1 MKIKKWFRN
10 FLLIMLL
17 LDIVMLTGE
26 CDNDLLFYTSKIFGI
41 MILLINSNIL
51 YKYSDVFK

>member
-1 MKIKKWFRN
+1 
-10 FLLIMLL
+10 MLS
-17 LDIVMLTGE
+17 GE

-41 MILLINSNIL
+41 MILLINSSIL